1 MKLPSNGQRPPRKT
15 PAFRGAPEPRRDV
28 FFLILGLPREGLEF
42 PRGGPGGQFR
52 SKSRPRAPF
61 FSRFSRKTRKIGE
74 NVKIDVL
81 LKREHHFQD
90 PRRAKYGPLGHPG
103 APKMTPGR
111 ARNRKR
117 RKRNTLVSFCLSRV
131 APAAVIFP
139 WSSIL
144 GVFLGSP
151 GGARQGS
158 GRPRSPENVSGIV
171 PGTPFGRRR
180 GFRVHF
186 GSIWGRFGVDFGSI
200 PHCLFQLPSAQC
212 PVPITMCPLPIA
224 HCSLPIVHYTTP
236 LIRGAWG

>member
-1 MKLPSNGQRPPRKT
+1 LPIATAHCPFPIAHSP
-15 PAFRGAPEPRRDV
+15 
-28 FFLILGLPREGLEF
+28 ILGSLGRARDFRE
-42 PRGGPGGQFR
+42 RGPGGNFGQ
-52 SKSRPRAPF
+52 KAVRAQRF
-61 FSRFSRKTRKIGE
+61 FSRFSGKTRKFGE

-103 APKMTPGR
+103 APIMTPGR

>member
-1 MKLPSNGQRPPRKT
+1 MFFVQKT
-15 PAFRGAPEPRRDV
+15 RLFSWGSRD
-28 FFLILGLPREGLEF
+28 FFFPILGSLGRARDFRE
-42 PRGGPGGQFR
+42 RGPEGNFGQ
-52 SKSRPRAPF
+52 KAVRAQRF
-61 FSRFSRKTRKIGE
+61 FSRFSGKTRKFGE

-103 APKMTPGR
+103 APIMTPGR

-151 GGARQGS
+151 GGTRQKNGS
-158 GRPRSPENVSGIV
+158 PPEPENVSGIV
-171 PGTPFGRRR
+171 LRTPFGRRR

-200 PHCLFQLPSAQC
+200 FGRVNSKKNGQKSKKKERKSKKRVKSLIGA
-212 PVPITMCPLPIA
+212 TMEHSID
-224 HCSLPIVHYTTP
+224 
-236 LIRGAWG
+236 R